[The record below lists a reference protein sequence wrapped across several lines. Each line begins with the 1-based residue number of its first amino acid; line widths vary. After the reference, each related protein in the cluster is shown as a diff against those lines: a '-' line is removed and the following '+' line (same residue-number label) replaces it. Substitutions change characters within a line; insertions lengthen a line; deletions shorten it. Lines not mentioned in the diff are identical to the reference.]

1 MPDRWQSRL
10 RIQSEPEAAHNAN
23 LFRQT
28 LFADQHHDYGHLYI
42 RMCCKRVGKIRVH
55 RVDRERRCVRQ
66 QVVMLILQLR
76 FIRRRQISLGKK
88 NLRNGWAAVGV
99 SWEAKTSMG
108 LACCIAKGVWSG
120 ACGGGASTSW
130 ALTWRF
136 NANRPSSS
144 ALINPR
150 AFLPLRRERI
160 LFFDF
165 IFRCWPA
172 PFIIQVEKQGKI

>member
-88 NLRNGWAAVGV
+88 NLRNGWAAVG
-99 SWEAKTSMG
+99 MG
-108 LACCIAKGVWSG
+108 DNPHVDPDGHRPVAQFARFKLLLLH
-120 ACGGGASTSW
+120 GGDGG
-130 ALTWRF
+130 
-136 NANRPSSS
+136 
-144 ALINPR
+144 LIECPTVLVQNLNMCRGPVKVNDHR
-150 AFLPLRRERI
+150 KHGHPL
-160 LFFDF
+160 
-165 IFRCWPA
+165 
-172 PFIIQVEKQGKI
+172 